1 MGIAFRLALGLALAL
16 LVSPVVLAQEFVDA
30 DALDELFAEL
40 RVAPDE
46 TTARTIDRRIWAYWT
61 SPTDPELAGRMN
73 EVLTARSMGDP
84 LEAILLLNRL
94 IDDYPGY
101 AEAWNQRATMYYM
114 VGNFEASIADCE
126 KVLELE
132 PRHFGALSGR
142 AMMYLQQGKRARP
155 QGHGDCARNSSLPD
169 GTPAVSRVAARDH
182 PHLTRILSA
191 ASYMRSPSREMP

>member
-1 MGIAFRLALGLALAL
+1 MGIALRLALGLALAL

-46 TTARTIDRRIWAYWT
+46 STARTIDRRIWAYWT

-142 AMMYLQQGKRARP
+142 AMMYLQQGKRALALK
-155 QGHGDCARNSSLPD
+155 DMATALEI
-169 GTPAVSRVAARDH
+169 H
-182 PHLTRILSA
+182 PFLTERRLFPELQREITRI
-191 ASYMRSPSREMP
+191 